1 MDPDHHTDT
10 TSPPVE
16 PYPAWQPD
24 RHQPKRLQTLVLAL
38 LATLLLRTPILPSGS
53 AQELREHPTP
63 HALWLDARTLRQER
77 PVGPAPHW
85 FSGFTKTS
93 PQNDSPDGRR
103 TTYRV
108 DLRRLPRSAREL
120 ELRLSLDAKTAGQT
134 AVTVWSELGECIY
147 RSQPAKELIPTEI
160 QTADPNPMPSCD
172 IHRFPADRA
181 GYIEIA
187 LPDDGSGLRTL
198 FLTANREVPVLRAL
212 DFPLESNAAD
222 PFTNG
227 IRSLPGT
234 DDSLLFGRIRATL
247 DASEL
252 PVHESSSSRVEF
264 ELTKQPLVAFIS
276 FETKNLSL
284 TTPPAVFLNGQK
296 IDPVAVQIP
305 DLADPAWRP
314 LITGKNPVNFV
325 YTAWRKAQ
333 AALPLSALVDGV
345 NKLEFASTDGK
356 LAYTIRHLEIQL
368 KYPWKKFDFNVIP

>member
-1 MDPDHHTDT
+1 MMP
-10 TSPPVE
+10 
-16 PYPAWQPD
+16 QPNPILN
-24 RHQPKRLQTLVLAL
+24 RPQSGALGWSVGKLACFKQFLLASASLSVLASIQ
-38 LATLLLRTPILPSGS
+38 TPY

-63 HALWLDARTLRQER
+63 HALWLDSRTLRQER

-85 FSGFTKTS
+85 FAGFSKTL
-93 PQNDSPDGRR
+93 PNPATPEEKR
-103 TTYRV
+103 TVYRV
-108 DLRRLPRSAREL
+108 DLRRLPKSAREL

-134 AVTVWSELGECIY
+134 SVTVWSELGECLY
-147 RSQPAKELIPTEI
+147 RSQPAKELVPTEI
-160 QTADPNPMPSCD
+160 PIPDSQPMPSCD
-172 IHRFPADRA
+172 IHRFPAEKA

-212 DFPLESNAAD
+212 DFPLDSNAAD

-227 IRSLPGT
+227 IRSLPGA

-247 DASEL
+247 
-252 PVHESSSSRVEF
+252 ESSDLNIREDAPSRVEF

-276 FETKNLSL
+276 FETKNISL
-284 TTPPAVFLNGQK
+284 TTPPTILLNGQK
-296 IDPVAVQIP
+296 VEPVSVHIP

-314 LITGKNPVNFV
+314 LITGRNPVNFV